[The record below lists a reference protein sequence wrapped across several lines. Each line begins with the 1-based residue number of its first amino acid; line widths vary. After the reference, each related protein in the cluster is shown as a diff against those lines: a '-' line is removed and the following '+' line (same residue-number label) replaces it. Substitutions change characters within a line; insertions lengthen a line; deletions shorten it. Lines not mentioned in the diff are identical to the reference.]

1 MDCPSA
7 SEGAFARVRFD
18 CLIFVGPAKMKL
30 QRANY
35 RPNELIRLASV
46 GRPLR
51 FGDRCRLI
59 SGGRDL
65 LVVDVGPDPD
75 FDLGSDDLMVAS
87 RTLVTPR
94 LRDPAT
100 SSATWCRCSKDR
112 QSLGHAS

>member
-1 MDCPSA
+1 
-7 SEGAFARVRFD
+7 
-18 CLIFVGPAKMKL
+18 MKL

-35 RPNELIRLASV
+35 RPNELIQLASV

-75 FDLGSDDLMVAS
+75 FDLGSDDLISTS
-87 RTLVTPR
+87 RACCRVR
-94 LRDPAT
+94 AT
-100 SSATWCRCSKDR
+100 AAAGACSLARPSRAAVRKHR
-112 QSLGHAS
+112 PTHAAAVIKIDTS